1 MAGRIAGITIE
12 IGGNT
17 TNLQKALKGVDSQL
31 KTTQNNLKDINKL
44 LKLDPT
50 NTELLTQKQKN
61 LEQAINL
68 TKERLETLKQAQ
80 SQVAEGS
87 QEWDALQREIIA
99 TEQQLDSL
107 ETEYKNFGSVAAQQI
122 KATGE
127 KMKEFGSKI
136 EDVGKKLSKIS
147 GAAAGALT
155 ALGGI
160 TYKSM
165 QSADEMA
172 TLSKQVGISTDTIQK
187 WSYASEL
194 VDVSLDTMT
203 GALKKVTK
211 SMTGHEETW
220 KKLGVSVTDGTGQM
234 RSAEDVFYD
243 TLQAL
248 SKVGN
253 ETERDQIAMDLFGRS
268 ASDLAGVIDD
278 GGEALKQYG
287 QEAEDLGLIMD
298 TDTIG
303 KLNEANDTVDKLKAN
318 MGMSF
323 AQLGATLLETFG
335 PALEKVAGFIATLT
349 EKIRNLTPE
358 QAEMIVKILAI
369 VAVVGPL
376 ITVIGSIITGIGTLM
391 TIIPL
396 LAGPIGIVIAAIAA
410 VIAIGVTL
418 YKHWDEIKAWAAE
431 TADTISNKWDELK
444 DNVSNAVENIKL
456 KVTTAWD
463 NIRTKVGAAVT
474 VLVGVVTTAWNGL
487 KTAVSTVI
495 DGIKAKIDSFKEKL
509 DSLKTKAQSVI
520 DRVKQIFSGE
530 ISLPRIKL
538 PHFSVTGNFSLNPP
552 RVPSFNVQWYKK
564 AYENPIM
571 FTSPT
576 VLGTPGGLKGFGD
589 GHGAEIVMGLNK
601 LRELVG
607 QTGVVIN
614 IYPSAGMNET
624 ELAQIVQNKLVQ
636 LQKQRDL
643 AYA

>member
-12 IGGNT
+12 IGGDT
-17 TNLQKALKGVDSQL
+17 SNLQKALKGVDSQL
-31 KTTQNNLKDINKL
+31 KTTQSNLKDINKL

-61 LEQAINL
+61 LEQAISL
-68 TKERLETLKQAQ
+68 TKDRLQQLKDAQ
-80 SQVAEGS
+80 NGVQEGS
-87 QEWDALQREIIA
+87 AEWDALQREIIA
-99 TEQQLDSL
+99 TEQQLKGL

-122 KATGE
+122 KAVGE
-127 KMKEFGSKI
+127 QMKQVGSKI

-172 TLSKQVGISTDTIQK
+172 TLSKQVGISTDTLQK

-278 GGEALKQYG
+278 GGGALKQYG

-298 TDTIG
+298 NETIG

-369 VAVVGPL
+369 VAVIGPL

-418 YKHWDEIKAWAAE
+418 YNHWDEIKAWAKQTAE
-431 TADTISNKWDELK
+431 NIATAWNNMKDKVVTAVENMKSKVATAWDNMKTTASSKLDALKNTVSNKWDDIKNKVSAGVQALK
-444 DNVSNAVENIKL
+444 
-456 KVTTAWD
+456 
-463 NIRTKVGAAVT
+463 
-474 VLVGVVTTAWNGL
+474 
-487 KTAVSTVI
+487 
-495 DGIKAKIDSFKEKL
+495 
-509 DSLKTKAQSVI
+509 SLMNFQW
-520 DRVKQIFSGE
+520 Q
-530 ISLPRIKL
+530 L
-538 PHFSVTGNFSLNPP
+538 PHLKMPHFNISGTFSLNPP
-552 RVPSFNVQWYKK
+552 RVPNISVQWYKK
-564 AYENPIM
+564 AYENAVM
-571 FTSPT
+571 FSSPT
-576 VLGTPGGLKGFGD
+576 VMATPNGMKGFGD

-607 QTGVVIN
+607 TSGVTIN
-614 IYPSAGMNET
+614 VYPSAGMNET
-624 ELAQIVQNKLVQ
+624 QLAQMVQDKLVQ

>member
-12 IGGNT
+12 IGGDT
-17 TNLQKALKGVDSQL
+17 SNLQKALKGVDSQL
-31 KTTQNNLKDINKL
+31 KTTQSNLKDINKL

-61 LEQAINL
+61 LEQAISL
-68 TKERLETLKQAQ
+68 TKDRLQQLKDAQ
-80 SQVAEGS
+80 NGVQEGS
-87 QEWDALQREIIA
+87 AEWDALQREIIA
-99 TEQQLDSL
+99 TEQQLKGL

-122 KATGE
+122 KAVGE
-127 KMKEFGSKI
+127 QMKQVGSKI

-172 TLSKQVGISTDTIQK
+172 TLSKQVGISTDTLQK

-278 GGEALKQYG
+278 GGGALKQYG

-298 TDTIG
+298 NETIG

-369 VAVVGPL
+369 VAVIGPL

-418 YKHWDEIKAWAAE
+418 YNHWDEIKAWAKQTAE
-431 TADTISNKWDELK
+431 NIATAWNNMK
-444 DNVSNAVENIKL
+444 DKVVTAVENMKS
-456 KVTTAWD
+456 KVATAWD
-463 NIRTKVGAAVT
+463 NMK
-474 VLVGVVTTAWNGL
+474 TTASSKLDAL
-487 KTAVSTVI
+487 KNTVSTKW
-495 DGIKAKIDSFKEKL
+495 DDIKNKVSAGVQV
-509 DSLKTKAQSVI
+509 LKNLMNFQW
-520 DRVKQIFSGE
+520 Q
-530 ISLPRIKL
+530 L
-538 PHFSVTGNFSLNPP
+538 PHLKMPHFNISGTFSLNPP
-552 RVPSFNVQWYKK
+552 RVPNISVQWYKK
-564 AYENPIM
+564 AYENAVM
-571 FTSPT
+571 FSSPT
-576 VLGTPGGLKGFGD
+576 VMATPNGMKGFGD

-607 QTGVVIN
+607 TSGVTIN
-614 IYPSAGMNET
+614 VYPSAGMNET
-624 ELAQIVQNKLVQ
+624 QLAQMVQDKLVQ